1 MKCPF
6 CIKQCSK
13 CKEYL
18 VANTINFHKHS
29 QCKYG
34 VQNKCKNCQKQYSK
48 QNYEDNREYKKET
61 SRKYSEEHKEEKR
74 KRDKKYYEDNKN
86 KTEFKEKRKLYREE
100 HKDEISKKQ
109 KEYQEKNKEKIKK
122 QRKEYYENNKEKLQ
136 KISKEYRENNPHIVL
151 NNHIKR
157 RCLEENQGKGI
168 TKEQWLEM
176 MNFFDWKCAYSG
188 VQLNRENRSIDHIIP
203 LTSNGEHEVW
213 NCVPMYMPYNSNK
226 NTLEMLNW
234 YKNQEYFSEER
245 LNKIYEWVEYARNKW
260 NNSK

>member
-13 CKEYL
+13 CKQLL
-18 VANTINFHKHS
+18 VAYKNNFNKHPNG
-29 QCKYG
+29 KYG
-34 VQNKCKNCQKQYSK
+34 LQNKCKNCISQYNK
-48 QNYEDNREYKKET
+48 QNYEENQDHKKEL
-61 SRKYSEEHKEEKR
+61 SKKYSQTHKEEKR
-74 KRDKKYYEDNKN
+74 EKNKKYYKDNKEELKEYRKQYYEIN
-86 KTEFKEKRKLYREE
+86 KEE
-100 HKDEISKKQ
+100 ILEKQ
-109 KEYQEKNKEKIKK
+109 KEYQEKNKEQIKK
-122 QRKEYYENNKEKLQ
+122 QRKEHYENNKEKLQ